1 MRFASYRIVRRQ
13 MMSKTKSNLY
23 SSQDSEV
30 LAQYLQQ
37 IDRIPLLSYDEEY
50 DLALKARN
58 GDMKAREKLASAN
71 LRFVVSTAKKYR
83 GQGLPLEDL
92 INEGNIGLLTA
103 IDRYVPEKGYHF
115 ISYAVWWIKQS
126 ILKALSDTGRAV
138 RLPLNR
144 TNDLYAINK
153 AKNTLIHD
161 KGIANP
167 TTGEIADECGLDED
181 TVKTLLTVSRDM
193 ISFDSPV
200 GDGGDE
206 DARLSDFIQ
215 DESES
220 PEESMISS
228 AMTEDVRELLGCL
241 NEKERDIIMKRYGFS
256 GEEPRSLSSIGNEYN
271 LTKERIRQIEKE
283 ALLKLKKNG
292 EEMGIRYYT
301 AC

>member
-1 MRFASYRIVRRQ
+1 
-13 MMSKTKSNLY
+13 MSKTKSNLY

-50 DLALKARN
+50 DLAVKAKN

-153 AKNTLIHD
+153 AKNSLIHD

-167 TTGEIADECGLDED
+167 TTAEIADECGLDED

-200 GDGGDE
+200 GEGGDE
-206 DARLSDFIQ
+206 DASLSDFIQ

-220 PEESMISS
+220 PEESMISA
-228 AMTEDVRELLGCL
+228 AMTEDVRELLTCL
-241 NEKERDIIMKRYGFS
+241 NDKERDIIMKRYGFS

-292 EEMGIRYYT
+292 EEKGIRYYT

>member
-1 MRFASYRIVRRQ
+1 
-13 MMSKTKSNLY
+13 MSKTKSNLY

-50 DLALKARN
+50 DLAVKAKN
-58 GDMKAREKLASAN
+58 GDRKARERLASAN

-92 INEGNIGLLTA
+92 ISEGNIGLLTA

-167 TTGEIADECGLDED
+167 TTGEIADECGLDEE

-200 GDGGDE
+200 GEGTDE

>member
-1 MRFASYRIVRRQ
+1 
-13 MMSKTKSNLY
+13 MSKTKSNLY

-50 DLALKARN
+50 DLALKAKN
-58 GDMKAREKLASAN
+58 GDKKARERLASAN

-167 TTGEIADECGLDED
+167 TTGEIADECGLDEE

-200 GDGGDE
+200 GDGTDD

-283 ALLKLKKNG
+283 ALLKLRKNG

>member
-1 MRFASYRIVRRQ
+1 
-13 MMSKTKSNLY
+13 MSKTKSNLY

-50 DLALKARN
+50 DLALKAKN
-58 GDMKAREKLASAN
+58 GDRKAREKLASAN

>member
-1 MRFASYRIVRRQ
+1 
-13 MMSKTKSNLY
+13 MSKTKSNLY

-50 DLALKARN
+50 DLALKAKN
-58 GDMKAREKLASAN
+58 GDRKAREKLASAN

-200 GDGGDE
+200 GDVGDE

-241 NEKERDIIMKRYGFS
+241 NEKERDIIIKRYGFS

>member
-1 MRFASYRIVRRQ
+1 
-13 MMSKTKSNLY
+13 MSKTKSNLY
-23 SSQDSEV
+23 SSQDSEL

-50 DLALKARN
+50 DLAVKAKN

-153 AKNTLIHD
+153 ARNTLIHD
-161 KGIANP
+161 KGIASP
-167 TTGEIADECGLDED
+167 TTGEIADECGLDEE

-200 GDGGDE
+200 GDGGDD
-206 DARLSDFIQ
+206 DARLSDFVQ

-228 AMTEDVRELLGCL
+228 AMTEDVRELLSCL

-292 EEMGIRYYT
+292 EEKGIRYYT

>member
-1 MRFASYRIVRRQ
+1 
-13 MMSKTKSNLY
+13 MSKTKSNLY
-23 SSQDSEV
+23 SSQDSEL

-50 DLALKARN
+50 DLAVKAKN

-153 AKNTLIHD
+153 ARNTLIHD
-161 KGIANP
+161 KGIASP
-167 TTGEIADECGLDED
+167 TTGEIADECGLDEE

-200 GDGGDE
+200 GDGGDD
-206 DARLSDFIQ
+206 DARLSDFVQ

-228 AMTEDVRELLGCL
+228 AMTEDVRELLSCL
-241 NEKERDIIMKRYGFS
+241 NEKGRDIIMKRYGFS

-292 EEMGIRYYT
+292 EEKGIRYYT

>member
-1 MRFASYRIVRRQ
+1 
-13 MMSKTKSNLY
+13 MSKTKSNLY

-50 DLALKARN
+50 DLALKAKN
-58 GDMKAREKLASAN
+58 GDRKAREKLASAN

-200 GDGGDE
+200 GDGGEE

>member
-50 DLALKARN
+50 DLALKAKN
-58 GDMKAREKLASAN
+58 GDRKAREKLASAN

>member
-1 MRFASYRIVRRQ
+1 
-13 MMSKTKSNLY
+13 MSKTKSNLY

-50 DLALKARN
+50 DLALKARS

-167 TTGEIADECGLDED
+167 TTGEIADECGLDEE
-181 TVKTLLTVSRDM
+181 TVKTLLTVSREM
-193 ISFDSPV
+193 VSFDSPV
-200 GDGGDE
+200 GEGTDE

-292 EEMGIRYYT
+292 EEKGIRYYT

>member
-1 MRFASYRIVRRQ
+1 
-13 MMSKTKSNLY
+13 MSKTKSNLY
-23 SSQDSEV
+23 SSQDSEILSEY
-30 LAQYLQQ
+30 LAQ

-50 DLALKARN
+50 DLAVKAKNGDKKAR
-58 GDMKAREKLASAN
+58 DRLAQAN

-103 IDRYVPEKGYHF
+103 IDKYVPEKGYHF
-115 ISYAVWWIKQS
+115 ISYAVWWIRQS

-144 TNDLYAINK
+144 TNDLFAINK
-153 AKNTLIHD
+153 ARNTLIHE
-161 KGIANP
+161 KGITDP
-167 TTGEIADECGLDED
+167 TTLDIANESGLDEA
-181 TVKTLLTVSRDM
+181 TVKTLLTVSKDM
-193 ISFDSPV
+193 VSFDSPV
-200 GDGGDE
+200 GDGTDE

-228 AMTEDVRELLGCL
+228 FLTEDVKELLSCL
-241 NEKERDIIMKRYGFS
+241 SDKERDIIMKRYGFGDS
-256 GEEPRSLSSIGNEYN
+256 EPMSLSSIGNEYN

-283 ALLKLKKNG
+283 ALVKLRRNG
-292 EEMGIRYYT
+292 EEKGIKYYT

>member
-1 MRFASYRIVRRQ
+1 
-13 MMSKTKSNLY
+13 MSKTKSNLY
-23 SSQDSEV
+23 SSQDSEL

-50 DLALKARN
+50 DLAVKAKN

-153 AKNTLIHD
+153 ARNTLIHD
-161 KGIANP
+161 KGIASP
-167 TTGEIADECGLDED
+167 TTGEIADECGLDEE

-200 GDGGDE
+200 GDGGDD
-206 DARLSDFIQ
+206 DARLSDFVQ

-228 AMTEDVRELLGCL
+228 AMTEDVRDLLSCL

-292 EEMGIRYYT
+292 EEKGIRYYT

>member
-1 MRFASYRIVRRQ
+1 
-13 MMSKTKSNLY
+13 MSKTKSNLY

-50 DLALKARN
+50 DLALKAKN
-58 GDMKAREKLASAN
+58 GDRKAREKLASAN

-241 NEKERDIIMKRYGFS
+241 NEKERDIIIKRYGFS

>member
-1 MRFASYRIVRRQ
+1 
-13 MMSKTKSNLY
+13 MSKTKSNLY
-23 SSQDSEV
+23 SSQDSEILSEY
-30 LAQYLQQ
+30 LAQ

-50 DLALKARN
+50 DLAVKAKNGDKKAR
-58 GDMKAREKLASAN
+58 DRLAQAN

-103 IDRYVPEKGYHF
+103 IDKYVPEKGYHF
-115 ISYAVWWIKQS
+115 ISYAVWWIRQS

-144 TNDLYAINK
+144 TNDLFAINK
-153 AKNTLIHD
+153 ARNTLIHE
-161 KGIANP
+161 KGITDP
-167 TTGEIADECGLDED
+167 TTLDIANESGLDEA
-181 TVKTLLTVSRDM
+181 TVKTLLTVSKDM
-193 ISFDSPV
+193 VSFDSPV
-200 GDGGDE
+200 GDGTDE
-206 DARLSDFIQ
+206 DAKLSDFIQ

-228 AMTEDVRELLGCL
+228 FLTEDVKELLSCL
-241 NEKERDIIMKRYGFS
+241 SDKERDIIMKRYGFGDS
-256 GEEPRSLSSIGNEYN
+256 EPMSLSSIGNEYN

-283 ALLKLKKNG
+283 ALVKLRRNG
-292 EEMGIRYYT
+292 EEKGLKYYT

>member
-1 MRFASYRIVRRQ
+1 MRFASYRIVRKQ

-241 NEKERDIIMKRYGFS
+241 NEKERDIIIKRYGFS

>member
-1 MRFASYRIVRRQ
+1 
-13 MMSKTKSNLY
+13 MSKTKSNLY
-23 SSQDSEV
+23 SSQDSEILSEY
-30 LAQYLQQ
+30 LAQ

-50 DLALKARN
+50 DLAVKAKNGDKKAR
-58 GDMKAREKLASAN
+58 DRLAQAN

-103 IDRYVPEKGYHF
+103 IDKYVPEKGYHF
-115 ISYAVWWIKQS
+115 ISYAVWWIRQS

-144 TNDLYAINK
+144 TNDLFAINK
-153 AKNTLIHD
+153 ARNTLIHE
-161 KGIANP
+161 KGITDP
-167 TTGEIADECGLDED
+167 TTLDIANESGLDEA
-181 TVKTLLTVSRDM
+181 TVKTLLTVSKDM
-193 ISFDSPV
+193 VSFDSPV
-200 GDGGDE
+200 GDGTDE
-206 DARLSDFIQ
+206 DAKLSDFIQ

-228 AMTEDVRELLGCL
+228 FLTEDVKELLSCL
-241 NEKERDIIMKRYGFS
+241 SDKERDIIMKRYGFGDS
-256 GEEPRSLSSIGNEYN
+256 EPMSLSSIGNEYN

-283 ALLKLKKNG
+283 ALVKLRRNG
-292 EEMGIRYYT
+292 EEKGIKYYT